1 MLALQIAEQRLAN
14 EVTVASRQF
23 EAQQEAARAL
33 EHLFEATGKS
43 VEDFTDV
50 LGQDLTNAIRNGT
63 AKSAQLEQAIDKIGQ
78 ASLSA
83 DGDLELLRRAL
94 RQVDDGGSLEDV
106 QRELRDLSQQTEETG
121 SRFEALGE
129 KAKDLGEK
137 MTVGLTVPVAGIG
150 AAAIATATQF
160 DSAQG
165 RLQGQLGITAQEAA
179 KLADVARDVWKNGFG
194 EDF

>member
-63 AKSAQLEQAIDKIGQ
+63 ATSAPRT
-78 ASLSA
+78 SY
-83 DGDLELLRRAL
+83 R
-94 RQVDDGGSLEDV
+94 
-106 QRELRDLSQQTEETG
+106 
-121 SRFEALGE
+121 
-129 KAKDLGEK
+129 
-137 MTVGLTVPVAGIG
+137 
-150 AAAIATATQF
+150 
-160 DSAQG
+160 
-165 RLQGQLGITAQEAA
+165 
-179 KLADVARDVWKNGFG
+179 
-194 EDF
+194 